1 MCMCAGVCVPHTT
14 SASLAHRPLSCG
26 PQVPYVVIMT
36 IILILMVIFHSVSGH
51 RGGPQVLEKKGIVTG
66 AELRRAVE
74 VMDARGTM
82 NSGAKLVARAWV
94 DPEFKTRLLADAAA
108 AAKELGIETSN
119 WTAPAK
125 PGETL
130 CCCMSVCLSMC
141 LSVYLSVCLLP
152 RILGSRLVRC

>member
-1 MCMCAGVCVPHTT
+1 VCRCACGSKCCTLVLDHLHSPLPNGPEVLQIVTIT
-14 SASLAHRPLSCG
+14 IIIIASLHHFIITIS
-26 PQVPYVVIMT
+26 VIAIIT
-36 IILILMVIFHSVSGH
+36 IILLILITYHSVSHH
-51 RGGPQVLEKKGIVTG
+51 RGGPQVLEKKGIVMG

-125 PGETL
+125 PGERQSL
-130 CCCMSVCLSMC
+130 YV
-141 LSVYLSVCLLP
+141 
-152 RILGSRLVRC
+152 